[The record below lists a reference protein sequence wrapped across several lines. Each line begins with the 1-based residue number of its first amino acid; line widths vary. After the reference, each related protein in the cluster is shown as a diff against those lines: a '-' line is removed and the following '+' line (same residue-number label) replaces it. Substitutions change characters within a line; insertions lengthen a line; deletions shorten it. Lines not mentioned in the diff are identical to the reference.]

1 MYKVL
6 LVASVVG
13 LVWESFAK
21 DISSDVFDIKAD
33 ILKEYSVLI
42 SDRIRKEAENISA
55 PFVFPAENED
65 VLFCGRAKMK
75 AEDIV
80 VTYVS
85 GGVTNEYCFPY
96 PIQEDVCSCNVITTR
111 VNTALYS
118 RRDASKDRIGPNTSI
133 VDYKKQQDFFAGEFP
148 ICTIGTNGTAVIREK
163 YRVIGNIEL
172 FVRYIHY
179 DKALK

>member
-6 LVASVVG
+6 LIASVVG

-33 ILKEYSVLI
+33 ILKEYSALI

-55 PFVFPAENED
+55 PFLSPKENED
-65 VLFCGRAKMK
+65 VLVCGWAKIK

-85 GGVTNEYCFPY
+85 GGVTNEYCFPCS
-96 PIQEDVCSCNVITTR
+96 IQENVRCCNVITTR
-111 VNTALYS
+111 VDTALYS
-118 RRDASKDRIGPNTSI
+118 LRDASKDRIGPNTSYN
-133 VDYKKQQDFFAGEFP
+133 YKRQQDFLAGEFP
-148 ICTIGTNGTAVIREK
+148 ICTISTNETTVIRENYK
-163 YRVIGNIEL
+163 ESGSIEL

-179 DKALK
+179 DKTLK

>member
-6 LVASVVG
+6 LIASVVG

-33 ILKEYSVLI
+33 ILKEYSALI

-55 PFVFPAENED
+55 PFLSPKENED
-65 VLFCGRAKMK
+65 VLVCGWAKIK

-85 GGVTNEYCFPY
+85 GGVTNEYCFPCL
-96 PIQEDVCSCNVITTR
+96 IQEDVRCCNVITTR
-111 VNTALYS
+111 VDTALYS
-118 RRDASKDRIGPNTSI
+118 RRDASKDRIGPNTSCN
-133 VDYKKQQDFFAGEFP
+133 YKRQQDFFAGEFP

-172 FVRYIHY
+172 FSRYMHY
-179 DKALK
+179 DRVIE